1 MTDQE
6 ILMIEG
12 MNLLYSGMIVVF
24 TFLLLLIISINMLRL
39 IFSTSPPHKL
49 EKTLPIDSADTVK
62 VHHRIINEIFGDLR

>member
-24 TFLLLLIISINMLRL
+24 IFLLLLIISINMLRL

-49 EKTLPIDSADTVK
+49 EKTSPIDSADTVK